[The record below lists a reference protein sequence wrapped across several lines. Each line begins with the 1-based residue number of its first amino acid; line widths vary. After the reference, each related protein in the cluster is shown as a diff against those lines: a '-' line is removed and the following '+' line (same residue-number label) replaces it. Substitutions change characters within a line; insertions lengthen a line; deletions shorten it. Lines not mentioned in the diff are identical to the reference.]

1 MSPRAVVLLSGGLD
15 SATVAAEALARGF
28 ELTALSFDYGQRH
41 RAELDAA
48 RAVAQQLGLADHRVI
63 RLDPTAF
70 AGSALTDP
78 AQAVPVD
85 RAALDDA
92 RAIPSTYVPA
102 RNAIFL
108 SFALGIAEQL
118 GARDLFVGVNALD
131 YSGYPDCRP
140 EFLLAFEA
148 MANRATKLGVESG
161 GALRLHAP
169 LLALDKAGIVRL
181 GTERGVDF
189 ARTVSCYDADRA
201 GRACG
206 RCDAC
211 RLRRR
216 GFEEAGVPDPTRY
229 RGSAEPGVPRDVAAP
244 MGRRLDALAEL
255 LQVVDRLRAPD
266 GCPWDRAQTP
276 TSMAR
281 FLLEEA
287 AEAHDA
293 VRSCETA
300 PACEEL
306 GDLLLVVFLI
316 CRMEEQ
322 AGRFGCEQVARAVAE
337 KLVRRHPHVFG
348 ELRVDGADAVLV
360 NWERIKAEERAA
372 KGELRA
378 SALDGVPVALP
389 ALARAEEIG
398 KKAAK
403 VGFEWPDLAGPVAKI
418 REELDELLEAHA
430 APQRDAAHVSSEVG
444 DLLFAVVNL
453 ARHLRVPPE
462 TALRDTI
469 ARFERRFRFVE
480 AGLGKP
486 PSEATLDEMEALW
499 QAAKRAERS
508 SGH

>member
-1 MSPRAVVLLSGGLD
+1 MSPRAVLLLSGGLD

-48 RAVAQQLGLADHRVI
+48 RAIAARLGIADHRVI

-85 RAALDDA
+85 RAGLDDA
-92 RAIPSTYVPA
+92 RSIPATYVPA

-108 SFALGIAEQL
+108 SFALGVAEQL

-131 YSGYPDCRP
+131 TSGYPDCRP
-140 EFLLAFEA
+140 EFLAAFEVL
-148 MANRATKLGVESG
+148 ANRATKLGVESG
-161 GALRLHAP
+161 GALRVHAP
-169 LLALDKAGIVRL
+169 LMELDKAGIVRL
-181 GTERGVDF
+181 GTRLGVDY
-189 ARTVSCYDADRA
+189 ALTVSCYDADRA

-216 GFEEAGVPDPTRY
+216 GFEQAGIPDPTRY
-229 RGSAEPGVPRDVAAP
+229 RGVGEPGIPRDVEAP
-244 MGRRLDALAEL
+244 MSRRLDALAEL
-255 LQVVDRLRAPD
+255 LHVVDRLRAPD

-293 VRSCETA
+293 VRSCE
-300 PACEEL
+300 PEPSSEEL
-306 GDLLLVVFLI
+306 GDLLLVVLLI

-322 AGRFGCEQVARAVAE
+322 AGRFGCEQVARAVAA

-348 ELRVDGADAVLV
+348 ALRVDGAEEVLA
-360 NWERIKAEERAA
+360 NWEQIKLAEREA
-372 KGELRA
+372 KGERRS

-398 KKAAK
+398 KRAAK
-403 VGFEWPDLAGPVAKI
+403 VGFEWPDLEGPVGKI
-418 REELDELLEAHA
+418 REELEELLRAHT
-430 APQRDAAHVSSEVG
+430 APQRDPGHVAAEVG

-480 AGLGKP
+480 RELDKP
-486 PSEATLDEMEALW
+486 PAEATLEEMEALW
-499 QAAKRAERS
+499 QAAKRAER
-508 SGH
+508 GTG